1 MNSFDLLR
9 CGEYTY
15 DWENKSGEKKP
26 FRLLAVSGGKIQVV
40 TKEQEWTLKS
50 SDMILLQPGTS
61 CVTHKQEEN
70 REAFHIYE
78 AAFDVH
84 DTQLLRQLRG
94 LTQVVTVENFH
105 LVRSCFQGILQECEA
120 KRTFY
125 TQMSA
130 CYFWMIL
137 MELIRPH
144 SMPVV
149 VEEELETENLR
160 QQQEK
165 DMQKVERYCRN
176 HYMNQI
182 SLEELATLINY
193 NKTTLLANFREF
205 YGTTPRN
212 YIIQL
217 RLKKAR
223 ELLIDTDYS
232 ISEISEQVGFN
243 SVHYFS
249 RFFKEKEQYSPV
261 EYRLRYARNRTYAL
275 EGQPK
280 YIGTA
285 ASAMI
290 PSAGVY

>member
-9 CGEYTY
+9 CGEYTW
-15 DWENKSGEKKP
+15 DWENRSGGKLS
-26 FRLLAVSGGKIQVV
+26 FRLLAVSGGKLRVAAKGQ
-40 TKEQEWTLKS
+40 KWTLKS
-50 SDMILLQPGTS
+50 NDMILLQPGTT
-61 CVTHKQEEN
+61 CVARKEE
-70 REAFHIYE
+70 ESKDAFHIYE

-84 DTQLLRQLRG
+84 DTQLLQQLRG
-94 LTQVVTVENFH
+94 LNQAVTVENFH
-105 LVRSCFQGILQECEA
+105 LIKSCFQGILEECQA

-144 SMPVV
+144 FAPVV
-149 VEEELETENLR
+149 AEEELEIKNPG

-165 DMQKVERYCRN
+165 DMQKVERYCRE
-176 HYMNQI
+176 HYTSQI
-182 SLEELATLINY
+182 SLEELAALINY
-193 NKTTLLANFREF
+193 NKTTLLANFREV

-223 ELLIDTDYS
+223 ELLLDTDRS
-232 ISEISEQVGFN
+232 ISEISEQVGFS

-249 RFFKEKEQYSPV
+249 RFFKAKEQYSPV
-261 EYRLRYARNRTYAL
+261 EYRLRYARNRSYVL
-275 EGQPK
+275 EGQPE
-280 YIGTA
+280 YFRAPA
-285 ASAMI
+285 AV
-290 PSAGVY
+290 PSAGAY